1 MTYRTR
7 FAPSPTGALHIG
19 GVRTA
24 LYAYLAARQ
33 HGGVFVLRIEDTDQT
48 RYVEGAEDYIKE
60 ALQWCGLSPDEGP
73 DAGGEYG
80 PYRQSE
86 RRDIYGEYATRLVEN
101 GYGYYA
107 FDSSETLDRLRA
119 EAEAE
124 GKTFR
129 YDGSVREG
137 LDNSLKL
144 TKKQTRER
152 LDSGE
157 PYTVRLKVPR
167 DEQITI
173 HDRVRGDVT
182 FRTNELDDKIMLK
195 ADGMPTYH
203 LANVVD
209 DRLMRITNVIR
220 GEEWLPSTAHHVLL
234 YRAFGWEEEMP
245 EFAHLPLILKPN
257 GKGKLSKRDG
267 AKFGFPVFP
276 LAWEADTPEDSFQ
289 GFRDA
294 GYDPRALVN
303 FLAFLGWNP
312 GTEQEIFS
320 LGELVESFS
329 LDQVSKGGARFDIDK
344 ARWFN
349 QQYLIA
355 SDNGQIAE
363 RLQPIL
369 METLRSNGTEVSA
382 GERTLS
388 APTGTIDLE
397 KFAEL
402 YKERV
407 YTYGEF
413 YEQGYYCFE
422 PIREYEEKMVRKR
435 WKPERRDAFEQLRQL
450 IGAIDPYT
458 TSAIETQVKEFINDQ
473 GLKFGEVLPMLRIA
487 VTGTMKGP
495 GIFETME
502 LLGRETV
509 DARLTAGYD
518 AFDAVKATT

>member
-19 GVRTA
+19 GIRTA
-24 LYAYLAARQ
+24 LYAYLAARK
-33 HGGVFVLRIEDTDQT
+33 HNGVFVLRIEDTDQT
-48 RYVEGAEDYIKE
+48 RYVPGAEDYIKE
-60 ALQWCGLSPDEGP
+60 ALRWCGLPPDEGP
-73 DAGGEYG
+73 DAGGDYG

-86 RRDIYGEYATRLVEN
+86 RKDIYGEYATRLVEN

-107 FDSSETLDRLRA
+107 FDTPEALDRLRS
-119 EAEAE
+119 EAEA
-124 GKTFR
+124 GGDTFR
-129 YDGSVREG
+129 YDGSVRDG
-137 LDNSLKL
+137 LDNSLNLSKA
-144 TKKQTRER
+144 KTRKR
-152 LDSGE
+152 IQSGE

-167 DEQITI
+167 DETITV
-173 HDRVRGDVT
+173 HDRVRGDVS
-182 FRTNELDDKIMLK
+182 FQTNELDDKVMLK

-245 EFAHLPLILKPN
+245 EFAHLPLILKPD
-257 GKGKLSKRDG
+257 GRGKLSKRDG

-276 LAWEADTPEDSFQ
+276 LSWKAATPEDSFE

-294 GYDPRALVN
+294 GFDPKALLN

-312 GTEQEIFS
+312 GTEQEMFS
-320 LGELVESFS
+320 LDELVAAFS

-355 SDNGQIAE
+355 SSNQDIAE
-363 RLQPIL
+363 RLGPIL
-369 METLRSNGTEVSA
+369 TARLKENGTEVSA
-382 GERTLS
+382 EGTSLRT
-388 APTGTIDLE
+388 PTGTIDLE
-397 KFAEL
+397 QFAEL

-407 YTYGEF
+407 YTYDDF

-422 PIREYEEKMVRKR
+422 PIRSYEEKMVRNR
-435 WKPERRDAFEQLRQL
+435 WKPDRRATFEQLREL
-450 IGAIDPYT
+450 IGTTDPYT
-458 TSAIETQVKEFINDQ
+458 TAGLEGRVKGFIQ
-473 GLKFGEVLPMLRIA
+473 EQELKFGEVLPMLRIA

-502 LLGRETV
+502 LLGRTTV
-509 DARLTAGYD
+509 DARLAAGFD
-518 AFDAVKATT
+518 AFDVVKG